1 MVGRTACA
9 RMMRSRSRLRVS
21 SVGERHREL
30 AALGI
35 EQGFDALPLLPSG
48 SGRQDAPGATAGT
61 VTDLGDEPLD
71 RADAGKENPVADQP
85 SRRPIDEEARPIV
98 ARPAQGVEPAGQPEA
113 GLSIEREVAVAV
125 AVTDQGHVPPT
136 LPALAITVEDRRPAR
151 CQLPSHRGEHRGRH
165 VGRIVE
171 EGAQEAHRAELQRE
185 AEPVVVA
192 TKPGDDRT
200 IGLVEVEVA
209 VELLLGRL
217 AGVSAVA
224 AALLVAE
231 EAGRHRCRTRT
242 FREGR
247 GAC

>member
-85 SRRPIDEEARPIV
+85 SRRPIDEEAR
-98 ARPAQGVEPAGQPEA
+98 
-113 GLSIEREVAVAV
+113 
-125 AVTDQGHVPPT
+125 QGHVPPT